1 MSRAF
6 KHLYGPVPSRRLG
19 RSLGVDAIPFKTC
32 SYDCVYCQLGRTTN
46 HGMERAPWVSCDEVL
61 DEAREILA
69 LYRPDVLSFAGSGEP
84 TLNSELGCMIAGIKE
99 LTDVPVAVFT
109 NASLLWMPD
118 VREDLSLADI
128 VSPSLDAAS
137 PAAAQRV
144 NRLCEGL
151 SFEMVYEGLKT
162 FCRTFRGRIWLEILL
177 AQGVNDSEADL
188 QALRE
193 ACQGLARVERIQFNT
208 VSRPPADKGVLP
220 VARDRL
226 EKIASTF
233 PGRTEIIA
241 SYPRTAKAG
250 DGRRQPEARDAAD
263 LIGRHPATLEGVAA
277 GLGISEQEARALLA
291 PLEADGT
298 VLAEERADGSYYRLA
313 SQAPHAGR

>member
-1 MSRAF
+1 M
-6 KHLYGPVPSRRLG
+6 
-19 RSLGVDAIPFKTC
+19 I
-32 SYDCVYCQLGRTTN
+32 
-46 HGMERAPWVSCDEVL
+46 E
-61 DEAREILA
+61 EAREILA
-69 LYRPDVLSFAGSGEP
+69 LDRPDVVSFAGSGEP

-128 VSPSLDAAS
+128 VSPSLDAAA

-193 ACQGLARVERIQFNT
+193 ACLGLANVERIQFNT
-208 VSRPPADKGVLP
+208 VSRPPADKGVAAVP
-220 VARDRL
+220 RERL
-226 EKIASTF
+226 EAIAASF

-241 SYPRTAKAG
+241 SFPKAAAPG
-250 DGRRQPEARDAAD
+250 VGRRRPAPRDAAD
-263 LIGRHPATLEGVAA
+263 LIGRHPATLEGVAL
-277 GLGISEQEARALLA
+277 GLGISEAEARALLA

>member
-1 MSRAF
+1 MSRTF

-19 RSLGVDAIPFKTC
+19 RSLGIDAIPFKTC
-32 SYDCVYCQLGRTTN
+32 SYDCVYCQLGRTTK
-46 HGMERAPWVSCDEVL
+46 HGMERAPWVPCGEVI

-69 LYRPDVLSFAGSGEP
+69 LDRPDVVSFAGSGEP
-84 TLNSELGCMIAGIKE
+84 TLNSDLGCMIAGIKE

-118 VREDLSLADI
+118 VREDLAEADI
-128 VSPSLDAAS
+128 VSPSLDAAT

-144 NRLCEGL
+144 NRLCAGL
-151 SFEMVYEGLKT
+151 SYGMVYEGLKT

-177 AQGVNDSEADL
+177 AQGVNDSAADL
-188 QALRE
+188 EALRG
-193 ACQGLARVERIQFNT
+193 ACRDLANIERIQFNT

-220 VARDRL
+220 VPRERL
-226 EKIASTF
+226 EAIAASF

-241 SYPRTAKAG
+241 SFPRIQAAG
-250 DGRRQPEARDAAD
+250 DGRRKPEARDARD
-263 LIGRHPATLEGVAA
+263 LIGRHPATLEGVAL
-277 GLGISEQEARALLA
+277 GLGISGDEARALLA

-298 VLAEERADGSYYRLA
+298 VVREARAGHAYYRLA
-313 SQAPHAGR
+313 SQVQKP